1 MARHDEMV
9 TDDFTP
15 GYPIDLRSPKRRTHM
30 AQGPTGDFEGMAARV
45 VARLTGEKV
54 LLQDDGS
61 KPGMP
66 DIRIDYAARPPA
78 YVEAVVDIDTA
89 YAAIEAA
96 WLKPPRL
103 IPDDQVWHV
112 SVADLANRKQ
122 LRRDLR
128 AMIRDLRELPGPHVA
143 LPVRTGVSITGPS
156 EPTTTQPGGVY
167 LYVRPGSGVMG
178 SPIAAW
184 PVFLDWINS
193 FLASSSAADIRSKL
207 AATGAA
213 ERHAFVGAS
222 FTTPGDAYFALEV
235 EHWPELSSADPFLP
249 QEITH
254 LWVWATPGWSRCLA
268 WFPNTRWFDVMDHW
282 ASP

>member
-1 MARHDEMV
+1 MV
-9 TDDFTP
+9 ADDFTP
-15 GYPIDLRSPKRRTHM
+15 GYPIDLRPSDRRTHR
-30 AQGPTGDFEGMAARV
+30 AEGPTGDFEWMAARI

-54 LLQDDGS
+54 VIQDDGS

-66 DIRIDYAARPPA
+66 DIRIDYTARPPA

-89 YAAIEAA
+89 YAKREAA
-96 WLKPPRL
+96 WRKPPRL

-112 SVADLANRKQ
+112 RVPDLPNRKQ
-122 LRRDLR
+122 LSRDLR
-128 AMIRDLRELPGPHVA
+128 PLIRDLRGLPGPHVA
-143 LPVRTGVSITGPS
+143 VPVRPGVSITGPF

-167 LYVRPGSGVMG
+167 LYVPPGSGVTG

-193 FLASSSAADIRSKL
+193 FLASGSAADIRSKL

-222 FTTPGDAYFALEV
+222 FTTPGDAYFALARV
-235 EHWPELSSADPFLP
+235 SGL
-249 QEITH
+249 
-254 LWVWATPGWSRCLA
+254 G
-268 WFPNTRWFDVMDHW
+268 
-282 ASP
+282 